1 MDLGNP
7 ASIRRSN
14 LCVLQSVSVI
24 ARRLQHSQLQQ
35 VLISFPAN
43 YMEYISEYGE
53 MLSNTMNASILP
65 HYLCFLKCFQHNIDN
80 GQFQMA
86 SGLSTVN
93 TVRETSA
100 FSHSMKQTDD
110 GVLDVIVQNMMQG
123 VTQSAL
129 LENNYSRILAR
140 SMEVSFCI
148 RRSKRCFIQLVLVP
162 LPSEFQDQLFK
173 TANSESGK

>member
-1 MDLGNP
+1 
-7 ASIRRSN
+7 
-14 LCVLQSVSVI
+14 
-24 ARRLQHSQLQQ
+24 
-35 VLISFPAN
+35 
-43 YMEYISEYGE
+43 

-173 TANSESGK
+173 TANSESGKWCSVHALRSTKPSSLKRSSSGITCDFQVASINSPIPMCRW